1 MKLHHSLL
9 LAFLTLAS
17 KSLYA
22 SPQDNKIEGSE
33 KFEVEFEA
41 LHHKLIGTKNA
52 LDFARGKGVIVAI
65 TDSGI
70 DYNHFDLK
78 DNIWFNEGETG
89 VDQNGQDLCKNGID
103 DDQNGKIDDCLGW
116 NWANKNNDPMPLRD
130 KDQHGS
136 HVAGIVASM
145 ENGSGSVGVA
155 PDAKVMALRI
165 LPSHWT
171 AQKIYDS
178 YIYAVDNGAKI
189 INTSL
194 EIDQFVG
201 SKV

>member
-1 MKLHHSLL
+1 MLS
-9 LAFLTLAS
+9 
-17 KSLYA
+17 
-22 SPQDNKIEGSE
+22 
-33 KFEVEFEA
+33 
-41 LHHKLIGTKNA
+41 
-52 LDFARGKGVIVAI
+52 DFARGKGVIVAI

-78 DNIWFNEGETG
+78 DNIWFNEDETG

-155 PDAKVMALRI
+155 PDAKVMAFQNFTKSL
-165 LPSHWT
+165 
-171 AQKIYDS
+171 DS
-178 YIYAVDNGAKI
+178 AKDMTPI
-189 INTSL
+189 FML
-194 EIDQFVG
+194 
-201 SKV
+201 